1 MSEGPHVE
9 RTPGTIPDEAKALI
23 DSVEIGEEK
32 ATAAPAAQQVP
43 SIPTAALIAPLV
55 ALFCN
60 VVAPAWGINDTEQ
73 KTLADA
79 YAAVVDKYFPDG
91 VPMGPEVGALMVT
104 AAVFMPRIGK
114 PMKEPE
120 PAPKNEEA

>member
-1 MSEGPHVE
+1 MSDKPHVE
-9 RTPGTIPDEAKALI
+9 TTPEQIPEEAKALL
-23 DSVEIGEEK
+23 DSVEVGEQ
-32 ATAAPAAQQVP
+32 AAPPAEQQP
-43 SIPTAALIAPLV
+43 RIPTAALIAPLV

-60 VVAPAWGINDTEQ
+60 VVAPAWAINDAEQ

-104 AAVFMPRIGK
+104 AAVIMPRIGR

-120 PAPKNEEA
+120 PEKRADEEA